1 MKNISII
8 VAIAENN
15 AIGKD
20 NKLLWHISDDLKR
33 FKKIT
38 ANHTVIMGKNT
49 FFSLPNGALPNRT
62 NIVISDDKNDK
73 IKDCV
78 MAYSIEDAINKCDD
92 NKENFIIGGASVYRQ
107 FLKYTNKLYLTKVH
121 KSFEA
126 DTFFPEINLNEWKLI
141 ERQDFKPDKKN
152 FFSYS
157 YLVYKKNYIFD
168 KL

>member
-1 MKNISII
+1 
-8 VAIAENN
+8 
-15 AIGKD
+15 
-20 NKLLWHISDDLKR
+20 
-33 FKKIT
+33 
-38 ANHTVIMGKNT
+38 
-49 FFSLPNGALPNRT
+49 LPNRT